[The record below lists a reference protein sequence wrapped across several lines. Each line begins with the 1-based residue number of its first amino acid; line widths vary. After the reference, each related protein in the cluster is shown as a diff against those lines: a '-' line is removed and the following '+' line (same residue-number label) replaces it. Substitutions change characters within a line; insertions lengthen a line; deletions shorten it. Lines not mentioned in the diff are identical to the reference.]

1 MSISSMYKLSL
12 HEKKNGVWRLIVHF
26 AGPIHIK
33 SIDYPDVDTAI
44 KELKRAIEIREIGE
58 KIK

>member
-1 MSISSMYKLSL
+1 MFKLSL
-12 HEKKNGVWRLIVHF
+12 QEKKNGVWRLIVHF

-33 SIDYPDVDTAI
+33 SIDYPNLETAI

-58 KIK
+58 KIE